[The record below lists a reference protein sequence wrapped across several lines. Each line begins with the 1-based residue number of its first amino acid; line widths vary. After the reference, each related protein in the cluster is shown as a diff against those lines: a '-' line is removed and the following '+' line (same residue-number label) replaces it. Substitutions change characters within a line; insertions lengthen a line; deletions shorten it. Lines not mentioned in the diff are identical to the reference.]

1 MRLLVKM
8 VTKNRGK
15 KYRKAIKS
23 LRRIACMTLFKRRA
37 NHHFYAANTARIFLQ
52 STLKENDLA
61 KVEIC
66 SDIQIVR
73 SFIYKVLLIQKW
85 WKQKMITIQKNING
99 LLYRWNTMEPEV
111 LDKIN
116 HVPIPK
122 RPIENKNLVRMK
134 QYLENQEI
142 VKQNCR
148 KENSSEQHTREVQIS
163 FFQD

>member
-1 MRLLVKM
+1 
-8 VTKNRGK
+8 
-15 KYRKAIKS
+15 
-23 LRRIACMTLFKRRA
+23 
-37 NHHFYAANTARIFLQ
+37 
-52 STLKENDLA
+52 
-61 KVEIC
+61 
-66 SDIQIVR
+66 
-73 SFIYKVLLIQKW
+73 
-85 WKQKMITIQKNING
+85 
-99 LLYRWNTMEPEV
+99 MEPEV

-163 FFQD
+163 FF